1 MKPEDLTVKDLE
13 EELDLPTKEWHGK
26 CSLPAHAAVGLLDG
40 AQFIYGHYLGPIA
53 TDGYWGKRLGFPNHH
68 GWVLL
73 EDDRVLDPTRWSFEN
88 KKPYIYIGENDGDYD
103 EGGDFIRE
111 KMVQPCPK
119 AQGNKVNLNIS
130 EPERVIIEKLVGMD
144 ISEVGSF
151 QLHWLANLP
160 YKSLDWAV
168 GPVYDILIRHNLR
181 AFIPIDN
188 LRRASREGRISKD
201 QAAY

>member
-1 MKPEDLTVKDLE
+1 MKPEDLTIEDLE

-26 CSLPAHAAVGLLDG
+26 CSLLAHAAVGLLDG

-73 EDDRVLDPTRWSFEN
+73 EDERVLDPTRWSFEN

-103 EGGDFIRE
+103 EGGDSFRA
-111 KMVQPCPK
+111 KTLKPCPRER
-119 AQGNKVNLNIS
+119 GNEVDLEIS
-130 EPERVIIEKLVGMD
+130 DIERHLIEKLVAMP
-144 ISEVGSF
+144 ISNMTIV
-151 QLHWLANLP
+151 QLHWIANLP
-160 YKSLDWAV
+160 YKQLDWAI
-168 GPVYDILIRHNLR
+168 GPIYDILIRHNLR
-181 AFIPIDN
+181 GLIPIDN
-188 LRRASREGRISKD
+188 RNRAAREGRISKD